1 MGFLFKASK
10 SLGPLS
16 PRQLLARLVAFQAT
30 FVATNSSSA
39 IPVTTTQPWVA
50 DSGTWGITSNKAY
63 SVTAGS
69 SYPVASVDTKGFDA
83 TVKSTTDN
91 TGAGPG
97 VSFWVTDANNWW
109 GAHSTRT
116 SSTAAPYTCPS
127 GGTLSGTTCSYT
139 YGAASY
145 GTTPHYGYCPGGYT
159 FHGICCL
166 LNGHEWVGCIGA
178 SHAAGPTT
186 YTYGCPSGGS
196 LSGTTC
202 YVSYA
207 GTATTYYQHS
217 LAIVK
222 KSAGSVSTVST
233 TAIANTTSASDYVG
247 YVQAVTSGDTATV
260 TARMTSG
267 GTIASASTP
276 AGTPAKAKKHGMLVG
291 PTTLAAVTTIETF
304 DYTPG

>member
-1 MGFLFKASK
+1 MGFLLKASK
-10 SLGPLS
+10 ALGPLS
-16 PRQLLARLVAFQAT
+16 PRQLLSRLSAFQAT
-30 FVATNSSSA
+30 FVASNSSSA
-39 IPVTTTQPWVA
+39 LPTSATEPWVA
-50 DSGTWGITSNKAY
+50 TSGTWGITSNKAY
-63 SVTAGS
+63 AVTAGS
-69 SYPVASVDTKGFDA
+69 SYPVATVEAKTEDV

-127 GGTLSGTTCSYT
+127 GGSVSGSTCSYT
-139 YGAASY
+139 YGATSTGNQSY
-145 GTTPHYGYCPGGYT
+145 YGHCSGSYIY
-159 FHGICCL
+159 HGICCL

-178 SHAAGPTT
+178 SHAPGPIT
-186 YTYGCPSGGS
+186 YTYSCPSGGS
-196 LSGTTC
+196 LSGATC

-233 TAIANTTSASDYVG
+233 TAVANTTNASDYVG
-247 YVQAVTSGDTATV
+247 YVQAVTSGNTATV
-260 TARMTSG
+260 TAQMTSG
-267 GTIASASTP
+267 GSVASASTP
-276 AGTPAKAKKHGMLVG
+276 AGTPAKSKKHGMLVG
-291 PTTLAAVTTIETF
+291 PSTLAAVTTIETF
-304 DYTPG
+304 NYTPG